1 MMMSKERRM
10 EDSERF
16 LRDVGER
23 RRRGGGDVFTIHYP
37 RNNTLLGK
45 SRLVF
50 CRWHTHFSYK
60 LRLKRAT
67 ALASYPSPT
76 WHSPRVKFRAPARA
90 WGQAKHPYMRY
101 LNFQLFLILR

>member
-1 MMMSKERRM
+1 M

-45 SRLVF
+45 SRLLC
-50 CRWHTHFSYK
+50 CRWHTHFSLQVAAEAGHRTLCQK
-60 LRLKRAT
+60 SRVLRVHQT
-67 ALASYPSPT
+67 GQVNDT
-76 WHSPRVKFRAPARA
+76 ARA
-90 WGQAKHPYMRY
+90 MSGWGQSWTRVNV
-101 LNFQLFLILR
+101 L

>member
-45 SRLVF
+45 SRLLF

-67 ALASYPSPT
+67 A
-76 WHSPRVKFRAPARA
+76 RC
-90 WGQAKHPYMRY
+90 AKKVGFSGCAKPDR
-101 LNFQLFLILR
+101 NGSRSEQWETVSEEGNVF